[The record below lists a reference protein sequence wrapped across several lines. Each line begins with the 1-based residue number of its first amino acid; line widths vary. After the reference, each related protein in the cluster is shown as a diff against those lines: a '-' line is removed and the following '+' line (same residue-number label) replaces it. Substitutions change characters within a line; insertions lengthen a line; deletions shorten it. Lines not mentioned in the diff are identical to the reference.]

1 VVKIIHHRGTENT
14 EAAQRRVASE
24 FSALIDSRE
33 DFADNWDA
41 GTTEELSEEPETTTS
56 NTRRSLIWL
65 QTLAFLLGLGLLI
78 YVINRVGVQPLFD
91 ALLRIGFGF
100 FVVLGLSGL
109 RHVLRTISMRAAVPP
124 EHRRISF
131 RHAFAARLGGEAI
144 SFLTFTGPLLG
155 EATKV
160 ALLRKRV
167 PLTYGVPA
175 LVVDNLIYNL
185 SVVFFVLSGAVVML
199 LRYPL
204 PPGAYLVLMVIA
216 AVAASGILVAA
227 IAAKRRVMLLTWIID
242 HIGELRLS
250 PKVILKKRH
259 HIFHLESKVYD
270 FYKHHPGAFFLMIAC
285 NLLAHVASV
294 LEVFLTLRMLGF
306 QPQVAQAYIIES
318 LTKVINFVFAFVPG
332 TIGVYEGGTE
342 VILQKGLGFT
352 PAAGLALAL
361 VRKAAIVVWTSI
373 GLLVLTWRTLPNAW
387 RRIMDRSPRLQRL
400 MDSLVLSN
408 IAHRPA
414 RTAVSILGTGVGV
427 LLIVF
432 TVGLAHGVL
441 HERGRRE
448 SNIGAEIMIRSSGT
462 IGLGGSQFKLPASHA
477 AELATI
483 PGVRAATPI
492 GQTFDKSDTGFGQ
505 RLIDGIEYDQYA
517 NIARITIREGRK
529 LESGDEA
536 IIDPEWQRS
545 RKANVGDTVK
555 LFERPFKIVGVYEP
569 PGGGRIKIP
578 LKTMQDQEGSDN
590 KASAIL
596 VACDDPAQQDE
607 VAARILERF
616 HDDQLIFTRDLPEIY
631 ASGVPALNVFI
642 KVVVGV
648 AAAISV
654 LVILLAMYT
663 TVTERTRQIGILKS
677 LGMSKTAIAWV
688 IEQEA
693 IIVSVLGVVVGVL
706 LTMLAK
712 FAVMRTTSLTIDIE
726 PRWVLIALAVGLLGG
741 TIGALYPA
749 LRAARQDAVEAL
761 SYE

>member
-1 VVKIIHHRGTENT
+1 MIE
-14 EAAQRRVASE
+14 
-24 FSALIDSRE
+24 SRE
-33 DFADNWDA
+33 EFADNWQA
-41 GTTEELSEEPETTTS
+41 GDTEELSEEPESTTTNS
-56 NTRRSLIWL
+56 RRSFLWL
-65 QTLAFLLGLGLLI
+65 QILAFLLGLGLLI

-91 ALLRIGFGF
+91 ALLRVGFGF
-100 FVVLGLSGL
+100 FIIVGLSGL
-109 RHVLRTISMRAAVPP
+109 RHFLRTISMRAAVPA
-124 EHRRISF
+124 EHRRITF
-131 RHAFAARLGGEAI
+131 RQAFAARLGGEAI

-175 LVVDNLIYNL
+175 LVVDNLLYNL
-185 SVVFFVLSGAVVML
+185 SVVFFVLSGACVML
-199 LRYPL
+199 ARYPL
-204 PPGAYLVLMVIA
+204 PPPVYLVLLAIA
-216 AVAASGILVAA
+216 AVAALGILVAA
-227 IAAKRRVMLLTWIID
+227 IAAKRRVMLMTWLID
-242 HIGELRLS
+242 RLAQLRLS
-250 PKVILKKRH
+250 PKVILKRRH
-259 HIFHLESKVYD
+259 HIYHLESKVYD
-270 FYKHHPGAFFLMIAC
+270 FYKHHPAAFFAMIVC
-285 NLLAHVASV
+285 NLLAHATSV
-294 LEVFLTLRMLGF
+294 IEVYLALKMLGF

-318 LTKVINFVFAFVPG
+318 LTKVINFAFAFVPG

-361 VRKAAIVVWTSI
+361 VRKAAIVCWTSI
-373 GLLVLTWRTLPNAW
+373 GLLVLTWRALPNAW
-387 RRIMDRSPRLQRL
+387 RRILDRSPRLQRL

-427 LLIVF
+427 LLIIF

-448 SNIGAEIMIRSSGT
+448 SNIGAEIMIRASGSM
-462 IGLGGSQFKLPASHA
+462 GLGGGAQFKLPASHA

-483 PGVRAATPI
+483 SGVRAVTPL
-492 GQTFDKSDTGFGQ
+492 GQTFDKSDSGFGQ
-505 RLIDGIEYDQYA
+505 RLIDGIEYDEYA
-517 NIARITIREGRK
+517 NLAHITIREGRK

-536 IIDPEWQRS
+536 IVDSEWRKS
-545 RKANVGDTVK
+545 RAANVGDTVK
-555 LFERPFKIVGVYEP
+555 LFERPFKIVGIYEP
-569 PGGGRIKIP
+569 PGGGRIKVP
-578 LKTMQDQEGSDN
+578 LKTLQEQEGAEN
-590 KASAIL
+590 RASAIL
-596 VACDDPAQQDE
+596 VACTDPARQDE
-607 VAARILERF
+607 VAAQILQRF
-616 HDDQLIFTRDLPEIY
+616 PEDQLIFTRDLPEIY

-642 KVVVGV
+642 QVVVGV

-693 IIVSVLGVVVGVL
+693 IIVSVLGVGVGVL
-706 LTMLAK
+706 LTMLARL
-712 FAVMRTTSLTIDIE
+712 AVMRTTSLTIEIE
-726 PRWVLIALAVGLLGG
+726 PRWVLIALGVGLLGG

>member
-1 VVKIIHHRGTENT
+1 MSESTEKLT
-14 EAAQRRVASE
+14 
-24 FSALIDSRE
+24 
-33 DFADNWDA
+33 DNWR
-41 GTTEELSEEPETTTS
+41 TEEIEEELAEAPDAS
-56 NTRRSLIWL
+56 PASSSRRYLIWL
-65 QTLAFLLGLGLLI
+65 QSLAFLLGLGLLI

-100 FVVLGLSGL
+100 FVIVGLSGL
-109 RHVLRTISMRAAVPP
+109 RHVLRTIAMRSAVPA
-124 EHRRISF
+124 EHRRLTF
-131 RHAFAARLGGEAI
+131 RQAFAARLGGEAI

-175 LVVDNLIYNL
+175 LVVDNLLYNL
-185 SVVFFVLSGAVVML
+185 SVVFFILSGAVVML
-199 LRYPL
+199 AKYPL
-204 PPGAYLVLMVIA
+204 APQVNIVLLVIA
-216 AVAASGILVAA
+216 AVAASGIVVAA

-242 HIGELRLS
+242 RLAQLRLS

-259 HIFHLESKVYD
+259 HIYHLESKVYD
-270 FYKHHPGAFFLMIAC
+270 FYKHHPTAFFVMIAC

-294 LEVFLTLRMLGF
+294 TEVYLALKMLGF
-306 QPQVAQAYIIES
+306 ETGVAQSYIIES
-318 LTKVINFVFAFVPG
+318 LTKVINAVFAFVPG

-342 VILQKGLGFT
+342 IILQKGLGFT

-361 VRKAAIVVWTSI
+361 VRKAAIVSWTSI

-387 RRIMDRSPRLQRL
+387 RRILDRSPRLQRL

-414 RTAVSILGTGVGV
+414 RTAVSIFGTGVGV

-432 TVGLAHGVL
+432 TVGLSRGVL
-441 HERGRRE
+441 YERGRRE
-448 SNIGAEIMIRSSGT
+448 SNIGAEIMIRASGT
-462 IGLGGSQFKLPASHA
+462 IGLGASEFRLPASHA

-483 PGVRAATPI
+483 PGVRAATPV
-492 GQTFDKSDTGFGQ
+492 GQTLDKSDSGFGQ
-505 RLIDGIEYDQYA
+505 RLIDGINHDEYA

-536 IIDPEWQRS
+536 IIDPEWKER
-545 RKANVGDTVK
+545 RRAKVGDTVD
-555 LFERPFKIVGVYEP
+555 LFGRPFRIVGVYEP

-578 LKTMQDQEGSDN
+578 LSTMQEQEGAEER
-590 KASAIL
+590 ASAIL
-596 VACDDPAQQDE
+596 VACDDPAKQDD
-607 VAARILERF
+607 VAAAILQRF
-616 HDDQLIFTRDLPEIY
+616 PNDQLVLTRELPELY

-648 AAAISV
+648 AAAISM

-677 LGMSKTAIAWV
+677 LGMSKSSIAWV

-693 IIVSVLGVVVGVL
+693 IIVSFLGVVVGVG
-706 LTMLAK
+706 LTMLARL
-712 FAVMRTTSLTIDIE
+712 AVMRTTNLTIEIE

-741 TIGALYPA
+741 SIGALYPA

>member
-1 VVKIIHHRGTENT
+1 
-14 EAAQRRVASE
+14 
-24 FSALIDSRE
+24 LIESRE
-33 DFADNWDA
+33 EFTDNWSASDA
-41 GTTEELSEEPETTTS
+41 EELVEEPETNTS
-56 NTRRSLIWL
+56 NSRRSFVWL

-100 FVVLGLSGL
+100 FVILGLSGL
-109 RHVLRTISMRAAVPP
+109 RHFLRTIAMRAAVPP
-124 EHRRISF
+124 EHRRITF
-131 RHAFAARLGGEAI
+131 RQAFAARLGGEAI

-160 ALLRKRV
+160 ALLRKRI

-175 LVVDNLIYNL
+175 LVVDNLLYNL
-185 SVVFFVLSGAVVML
+185 SVVFFVLSGACVML
-199 LRYPL
+199 ARYPL
-204 PPGAYLVLMVIA
+204 PTPVYLVLLAIAIVAALGILIA
-216 AVAASGILVAA
+216 AV
-227 IAAKRRVMLLTWIID
+227 AAKRRVMLLTWVID
-242 HIGELRLS
+242 RLAQLRLS
-250 PKVILKKRH
+250 PKVILKRRH
-259 HIFHLESKVYD
+259 HIYHLESKVYD
-270 FYKHHPGAFFLMIAC
+270 FYKHHPAAFFLMIAC

-294 LEVFLTLRMLGF
+294 VEVYLALKMLGF
-306 QPQVAQAYIIES
+306 NPQVAQAYIIES
-318 LTKVINFVFAFVPG
+318 LTKVINVAFAFVPG

-342 VILQKGLGFT
+342 IILQKGLGFT

-361 VRKAAIVVWTSI
+361 VRKAAIVCWTSV

-387 RRIMDRSPRLQRL
+387 RRMLDRSPRLQRL

-432 TVGLAHGVL
+432 TVGLARGVL

-448 SNIGAEIMIRSSGT
+448 SNIGAEIMIRASGT
-462 IGLGGSQFKLPASHA
+462 VSLGGGSQFRLPTSHA
-477 AELATI
+477 TELAAI

-492 GQTFDKSDTGFGQ
+492 GQTFDKSDSGFGQ
-505 RLIDGIEYDQYA
+505 RLIDGIEYEQYA
-517 NIARITIREGRK
+517 NLARITIREGRS
-529 LESGDEA
+529 LQSGDEA
-536 IIDPEWQRS
+536 IIDPEWKRN
-545 RKANVGDTVK
+545 RNANIGDTVM

-578 LKTMQDQEGSDN
+578 LKTMQEQEGTGN
-590 KASAIL
+590 RATAIL
-596 VACDDPAQQDE
+596 VACNDPAQQDE

-616 HDDQLIFTRDLPEIY
+616 PEDQLIFTRDLPEIY

-648 AAAISV
+648 AAAISM

-677 LGMSKTAIAWV
+677 LGMSKTSIAWV

-693 IIVSVLGVVVGVL
+693 IIVSLLGVVVGVL
-706 LTMLAK
+706 LTLVARL
-712 FAVMRTTSLTIDIE
+712 AVMRTTSLTIEIE

-749 LRAARQDAVEAL
+749 LRAARQDAVDAL

>member
-1 VVKIIHHRGTENT
+1 M
-14 EAAQRRVASE
+14 
-24 FSALIDSRE
+24 IDSRE
-33 DFADNWDA
+33 EFVENWPAADDDIEDLS
-41 GTTEELSEEPETTTS
+41 EELSEEPETSAANTS
-56 NTRRSLIWL
+56 RRSFVWL
-65 QTLAFLLGLGLLI
+65 QAFAFLLGLGLLI

-100 FVVLGLSGL
+100 FVILGLSGL
-109 RHVLRTISMRAAVPP
+109 RHFLRTISMRAAVPP
-124 EHRRISF
+124 EHRQISF
-131 RHAFAARLGGEAI
+131 RHAFSARLGGEAI

-175 LVVDNLIYNL
+175 LVVDNLLYNL
-185 SVVFFVLSGAVVML
+185 SVVFFILSGACVML
-199 LRYPL
+199 MVYPL
-204 PPGAYLVLMVIA
+204 PAQVNVVLIGIA
-216 AVAASGILVAA
+216 AIAALGILIVAV
-227 IAAKRRVMLLTWIID
+227 AAKRRVMLLTWFID
-242 HIGELRLS
+242 RTAQLRLS
-250 PKVILKKRH
+250 PKVILKRRD
-259 HIFHLESKVYD
+259 HIYHIESKVYD
-270 FYKHHPGAFFLMIAC
+270 FYKHHPGAFYVMIAC
-285 NLLAHVASV
+285 NLLAHAASV
-294 LEVFLTLRMLGF
+294 LEVYLALNFLGF
-306 QPQVAQAYIIES
+306 RPDWAQSYIIES
-318 LTKVINFVFAFVPG
+318 LTKVINFAFSFVPG

-342 VILQKGLGFT
+342 VILQKGLGFE

-361 VRKAAIVVWTSI
+361 VRKAAIVFWTSI

-387 RRIMDRSPRLQRL
+387 QRALDRSPRLQRL
-400 MDSLVLSN
+400 MDSLVFSN

-414 RTAVSILGTGVGV
+414 RTAVSILGTAVGV

-448 SNIGAEIMIRSSGT
+448 SNIGAEIMIRPSGS
-462 IGLGGSQFKLPASHA
+462 IGLGASQFRLPVAHA

-483 PGVRAATPI
+483 PGVRAATPV
-492 GQTFDKSDTGFGQ
+492 GQTLDKSDSGFGQ
-505 RLIDGIEYDQYA
+505 RLIDGIRYDEYA
-517 NIARITIREGRK
+517 ALARITIREGRQ
-529 LESGDEA
+529 LQSGDEA
-536 IIDPEWQRS
+536 IIDPEWQRN
-545 RKANVGDTVK
+545 RNAKVGDTVK

-578 LKTMQDQEGSDN
+578 LETMQEQEGSADR
-590 KASAIL
+590 ASAIL
-596 VACDDPAQQDE
+596 VACADPAQQDE

-616 HDDQLIFTRDLPEIY
+616 PNDQLLFTRDLPEIY
-631 ASGVPALNVFI
+631 ATGVPALNVFI

-648 AAAISV
+648 AAAISM

-677 LGMSKTAIAWV
+677 LGMSKTSIAWV

-693 IIVSVLGVVVGVL
+693 IIVSVLGVAVGVGLTL
-706 LTMLAK
+706 LARLI
-712 FAVMRTTSLTIDIE
+712 VMRTTSLTIEIE
-726 PRWVLIALAVGLLGG
+726 PRWVLVALAVGLVGG

-749 LRAARQDAVEAL
+749 LRAARQDAVDAL

>member
-1 VVKIIHHRGTENT
+1 
-14 EAAQRRVASE
+14 
-24 FSALIDSRE
+24 LIESRE
-33 DFADNWDA
+33 EFAENWPAID
-41 GTTEELSEEPETTTS
+41 TEELSEEPETSAANTS
-56 NTRRSLIWL
+56 SRAFVWL
-65 QTLAFLLGLGLLI
+65 QALAFLLGLALLI
-78 YVINRVGVQPLFD
+78 FVINRVGVQPLFD

-100 FVVLGLSGL
+100 FVILGLSGL
-109 RHVLRTISMRAAVPP
+109 RHFLRTISMRAAVPA
-124 EHRRISF
+124 EHRRITF

-160 ALLRKRV
+160 ALLRKRI

-175 LVVDNLIYNL
+175 LVVDNLLYNV
-185 SVVFFVLSGAVVML
+185 SVVFFILSGACVML

-204 PPGAYLVLMVIA
+204 PAQVYVVLVGIA
-216 AVAASGILVAA
+216 LVAA
-227 IAAKRRVMLLTWIID
+227 LGILIVGVAAKRRVMLLTWFVD
-242 HIGELRLS
+242 RLAQLRLS
-250 PKVILKKRH
+250 PKVILKRRD
-259 HIFHLESKVYD
+259 HIYHIESKVYD
-270 FYKHHPGAFFLMIAC
+270 FYKHHPGAFYVMIAC
-285 NLLAHVASV
+285 NLLAHATSV
-294 LEVFLTLRMLGF
+294 VEVYLTLRFLGF
-306 QPQVAQAYIIES
+306 QPQWAQAYIIES
-318 LTKVINFVFAFVPG
+318 LTKVINFAFSFVPG

-361 VRKAAIVVWTSI
+361 VRKAAIVFWTSI

-387 RRIMDRSPRLQRL
+387 QRVLDRSPRLQRL
-400 MDSLVLSN
+400 MDSLVFSN

-414 RTAVSILGTGVGV
+414 RTAVSILGTAVGV

-448 SNIGAEIMIRSSGT
+448 SNIGAEIMIRPSGSV
-462 IGLGGSQFKLPASHA
+462 GLGASQFRLPVSHA
-477 AELATI
+477 AELATT
-483 PGVRAATPI
+483 PGVRAATPV
-492 GQTFDKSDTGFGQ
+492 GQTLDKSDSGFGQ
-505 RLIDGIEYDQYA
+505 RLIDGINYDEYA
-517 NIARITIREGRK
+517 ALARITMREGRK

-536 IIDPEWQRS
+536 IIDPEWQRN
-545 RKANVGDTVK
+545 RNAKVGDTVK

-578 LKTMQDQEGSDN
+578 LSTMQEQEGAN
-590 KASAIL
+590 NRASAIL
-596 VACDDPAQQDE
+596 IACEDPAKQDE

-616 HDDQLIFTRDLPEIY
+616 PDDQLVFTRDLPEIY
-631 ASGVPALNVFI
+631 ASGVPALNIFI

-648 AAAISV
+648 AASISM

-677 LGMSKTAIAWV
+677 LGMSKTSIAWV

-706 LTMLAK
+706 LTLLARL
-712 FAVMRTTSLTIDIE
+712 AVMRTTSLTIEIE
-726 PRWVLIALAVGLLGG
+726 PRWVLIALAVGLVGG
-741 TIGALYPA
+741 SLGALYPA